1 MEQRAARVKPP
12 WRATMSLEQLD
23 LNYVKKNAAFM
34 ERTPVRHLTPEEIAL
49 NQQEITCSSEI
60 ELLEMQEKS
69 LESELERDIDETRR
83 MIIIQTLRILY
94 KALLIQHRDLA
105 RIKNAQIT
113 SLQRSLRSYA

>member
-1 MEQRAARVKPP
+1 MR
-12 WRATMSLEQLD
+12 LEQLD

-49 NQQEITCSSEI
+49 NQQEITCISEI

-69 LESELERDIDETRR
+69 LESELEQDIDETRR

-94 KALLIQHRDLA
+94 KALLIQHRELA
-105 RIKNAQIT
+105 RIKDAQII